1 MSSKTKAPASF
12 EELANQV
19 FEKSKQLSMS
29 IKEQCKL
36 VQEYL
41 KARIDGSD
49 GSDAEYNSE
58 PDSDSESE
66 SESESDSDSDFEED
80 SLTDSDERTEESS
93 DESESEPSEVEE
105 RTKPSDTHKSATGL
119 SWEKEISKDEPEQ
132 SRLVAFVAP
141 PISSASPQPAPRIQ
155 RRLTMAGGLIA
166 PHSPSSV
173 PVPSKS
179 GKVK

>member
-66 SESESDSDSDFEED
+66 SESESDSDFEED

-105 RTKPSDTHKSATGL
+105 RTKPSDTHKSATAGP
-119 SWEKEISKDEPEQ
+119 WEKQISKDEPEQ

-141 PISSASPQPAPRIQ
+141 LKSSAPPQPAPRIQ

-166 PHSPSSV
+166 PHSRSSV